1 MNTVS
6 LGLINTGA
14 PYLTATVNV
23 CLAAN
28 VAPPAP
34 VAVSAI
40 PIFPYLEKVTPER
53 VAVPLW
59 WSTRVRVAGEP
70 AGGKAAVITGA
81 GLPVVV
87 TRNEFKNTVPPIT
100 SLPTINVALLGL
112 VKAGSPFATMRAIGI
127 VAVFPTPLTG
137 VKRQMIRSFCSHQ
150 RRPRNQAGH
159 WTECDSI
166 RGRAGLGESWS
177 GESGC
182 AHGK

>member
-6 LGLINTGA
+6 LGLVNTGV
-14 PYLTATVNV
+14 PGLMATVSI

-34 VAVSAI
+34 VAVSAT

-81 GLPVVV
+81 GIPVVV
-87 TRNEFKNTVPPIT
+87 TRNEFKKPV
-100 SLPTINVALLGL
+100 LTINVALFGL
-112 VKAGSPFATMRAIGI
+112 VKAGSPFATMRETGI
-127 VAVFPTPLTG
+127 VAVFPTPLFAENVRWYVPPVPTRGAPATRPGTG
-137 VKRQMIRSFCSHQ
+137 LNVTLFGGAPYSVTVGEGNPVVLTANDEDM
-150 RRPRNQAGH
+150 PR
-159 WTECDSI
+159 
-166 RGRAGLGESWS
+166 
-177 GESGC
+177 
-182 AHGK
+182 